1 MTPTGSRPVGCP
13 TMTIGS
19 TLVTSIAPLLV
30 TLQAEA
36 PLPPFVIGLIAFLAL
51 LAMMGVVLSMG
62 KGRPHS

>member
-1 MTPTGSRPVGCP
+1 
-13 TMTIGS
+13 MTIGS